1 MIIARANHLK
11 RTIDSSAPHHSLKG
25 AAMRTSVPV
34 WACMLLLAA
43 MLLTGCASVPKDYPR
58 TPSRAFP
65 DYTSTAIGAYFEKA
79 AASHPGQSGFGIL
92 PDGSRAFIARIAMTE
107 LAEKTLDL
115 QYFIWDADTT
125 GRILAERLVRAADR
139 GVRVRIL
146 VDDLNLQG
154 RDAVVAALDAHPNIE
169 IRLFN
174 PFVQRSAQLLD
185 FIADFDRVNHRMHN
199 KLFVMD
205 NAVAIVGGRNIGN
218 HYFEVHQQVNFRDL
232 DVVAGGPVVR
242 EASRV
247 FDHFWNSDWA
257 VPIRA
262 MVDRPATEADLRAAV
277 QTSRERIAK
286 EPYPYPLDQDV
297 ATIKSKLTAIFD
309 TLIWAPG
316 HMVFDDPNEIK
327 KYGRTITMTEAFHR
341 RIGRLNSELLIEV
354 PYFVARERGLEA
366 VKRLH
371 DRGVRIRVLT
381 NSLASNDVLAA
392 HAGHA
397 EHRKELIAA
406 GVELYELRSKPAVK
420 KRTFYLSGSARS
432 TLHNKVMV
440 FDRQDVFIGSLNLD
454 PRSGDINTEAGLY
467 IESPELA
474 AQVIAYMD
482 KGVRPENSYRVLLD
496 ADGDLYWITETNG
509 KTERYDHDPN
519 STAWQ
524 RAKVRFI
531 RMLPV
536 MNQL

>member
-1 MIIARANHLK
+1 MFASPGHVGREFEW
-11 RTIDSSAPHHSLKG
+11 
-25 AAMRTSVPV
+25 SVPHPV
-34 WACMLLLAA
+34 KSVPMRAPALALAFALVLLV
-43 MLLTGCASVPKDYPR
+43 GCAGMPKEYPR
-58 TPSRAFP
+58 TPSKAFP
-65 DYTSTAIGAYFEKA
+65 SYASTAIGAYFEKA
-79 AASHPGQSGFGIL
+79 AGSHPGQSGFAIF
-92 PDGSRAFIARIAMTE
+92 PDGRRAFTTRIAMTE

-125 GRILAERLVRAADR
+125 GRILAERVVRAADR
-139 GVRVRIL
+139 SVRVRIL
-146 VDDLNLQG
+146 VDDLNLKG
-154 RDAVVAALDAHPNIE
+154 RDVVVAALDAHPNIE

-174 PFVQRSAQLLD
+174 PFAQRSAQWLD

-205 NAVAIVGGRNIGN
+205 NVVAVVGGRNIGN

-232 DVVAGGPVVR
+232 DVVTGGPVVR
-242 EASRV
+242 EASGA

-262 MVDRPATEADLRAAV
+262 MVDRPATEADLRRVV
-277 QTSRERIAK
+277 QMGHERIAK
-286 EPYPYPLDQDV
+286 DPYPYPLAQDV
-297 ATIKSKLTAIFD
+297 ANLRSELTAIFD

-316 HMVFDDPNEIK
+316 HMIFDDPNEIK
-327 KYGRTITMTEAFHR
+327 KYGRTTTMTERFFR
-341 RIGRLNSELLIEV
+341 RIERLRNELLIEV
-354 PYFVARERGLEA
+354 PYFVVRDRGLA
-366 VKRLH
+366 AAKRLH
-371 DRGVRIRVLT
+371 ERGVLIRVLT

-397 EHRKELIAA
+397 EHRDELVAA
-406 GVELYELRSKPAVK
+406 GVELYELRADPAIK
-420 KRTFYLSGSARS
+420 KRTFYLSGSAQS

-440 FDRQDVFIGSLNLD
+440 FDRKDVFIGSLNLD

-474 AQVIAYMD
+474 AKLVAYMD
-482 KGVRPENSYRVLLD
+482 EGVRPQYSYRVRLD
-496 ADGDLYWITETNG
+496 ADGDLYWTTETNG

>member
-1 MIIARANHLK
+1 MIYAR
-11 RTIDSSAPHHSLKG
+11 DGSL
-25 AAMRTSVPV
+25 RCELV
-34 WACMLLLAA
+34 LLALA
-43 MLLTGCASVPKDYPR
+43 VLFTSCASVPKDYPR
-58 TPSRAFP
+58 TPSTAIP
-65 DYTSTAIGAYFEKA
+65 DYASTALGAYFEKA
-79 AASHPGQSGFGIL
+79 TATHPGQSGFAII
-92 PDGSRAFIARIAMTE
+92 PDGRGAFTARIMLTD

-115 QYFIWDADTT
+115 QYFDWHADTT
-125 GRILAERLVRAADR
+125 GRILAERLVQAADR

-146 VDDLNLQG
+146 VDDLHIVG

-174 PFVQRSAQLLD
+174 PFVNRSAHLLD

-218 HYFEVHQQVNFRDL
+218 HYFEVHQQVHFRDL
-232 DVVAGGPVVR
+232 DVFAGGPVVR
-242 EASRV
+242 DASGV

-257 VPIRA
+257 VPIQA
-262 MVDRPATEADLRAAV
+262 LVDQPATEIDLRRV
-277 QTSRERIAK
+277 VETGHEQIAK
-286 EPYPYPLDQDV
+286 DPYPYPLDQDV
-297 ATIKSKLTAIFD
+297 ARLESELTAISD
-309 TLIWAPG
+309 TLVWAPG
-316 HMVFDDPNEIK
+316 YMIFDDPDEITDF
-327 KYGRTITMTEAFHR
+327 GRTTTMTAGFYQ
-341 RIGRLNSELLIEV
+341 RIARLDSELLIEV
-354 PYFVARERGLEA
+354 PYFVVRERGLEA
-366 VKRLH
+366 VKRLS

-397 EHRKELIAA
+397 EHRKEFIAA
-406 GVELYELRSKPAVK
+406 GGELYELRAEPAIK
-420 KRTFYLSGSARS
+420 KRILYLTGSANS
-432 TLHNKVMV
+432 ALHNKVMV
-440 FDRQDVFIGSLNLD
+440 FDRKDVFIGSLNLD

-474 AQVIAYMD
+474 AQVMAYMD
-482 KGVRPENSYRVLLD
+482 EGVQSEYSHRVGLD
-496 ADGDLYWITETNG
+496 ADGDLYWVTETDG
-509 KTERYDHDPN
+509 KPERYDHDPN
-519 STAWQ
+519 STTWQ

>member
-1 MIIARANHLK
+1 MCERDDLPRLDSGFAMPDRLQRAV
-11 RTIDSSAPHHSLKG
+11 TSG
-25 AAMRTSVPV
+25 AGLVRG
-34 WACMLLLAA
+34 CLRLMLAVVLFA
-43 MLLTGCASVPKDYPR
+43 GCASVPKDYPR
-58 TPSRAFP
+58 QPSTAFP
-65 DYTSTAIGAYFEKA
+65 DHASTAIGAYFERA
-79 AASHPGQSGFGIL
+79 AAAHPGQSAFGIL
-92 PDGSRAFIARIAMTE
+92 PDGSRAFTARIAMTE

-146 VDDLNLQG
+146 VDDLNLKD
-154 RDAVVAALDAHPNIE
+154 RDAVLAALDGHPNIE

-174 PFVQRSAQLLD
+174 PFAHRSARLLD
-185 FIADFDRVNHRMHN
+185 FIADFNRVNHRMHN

-218 HYFEVHQQVNFRDL
+218 HYFEVHQQVNFRDM

-242 EASRV
+242 EASGV
-247 FDHFWNSDWA
+247 FDHFWNSAWA

-262 MVDRPATEADLRAAV
+262 LVDRPATEADLRAVV
-277 QTSRERIAK
+277 QTSRERIAQD
-286 EPYPYPLDQDV
+286 PYPYPLDQDV
-297 ATIKSKLTAIFD
+297 AALKLALTALFD
-309 TLIWAPG
+309 QFIWAPG
-316 HMVFDDPNEIK
+316 HMIFDDPNEIVK
-327 KYGRTITMTEAFHR
+327 HGRTTTMTEGFYR
-341 RIGRLNSELLIEV
+341 RIERLDSELLIEV
-354 PYFVARERGLEA
+354 PYLVVRRRGLEA
-366 VKRLH
+366 VKRLR
-371 DRGVRIRVLT
+371 DRGVRIRILT
-381 NSLASNDVLAA
+381 NSLSSNDVLAA
-392 HAGHA
+392 HAGYA
-397 EHRKELIAA
+397 ERRAELLAA
-406 GVELYELRSKPAVK
+406 GVELYELRSDPAIK
-420 KRTFYLSGSARS
+420 KSTLSLSGSGRS
-432 TLHNKVMV
+432 TLHAKVMV
-440 FDRQDVFIGSLNLD
+440 FDRKDVFIGSLNLD

-482 KGVRPENSYRVLLD
+482 EGVLPQDTYRVLLD
-496 ADGDLYWITETNG
+496 ADGDLYWVTETDG
-509 KTERYDHDPN
+509 KTQRYDHDPN

>member
-1 MIIARANHLK
+1 MILTSAAHPLAGLAR
-11 RTIDSSAPHHSLKG
+11 
-25 AAMRTSVPV
+25 
-34 WACMLLLAA
+34 ACMLLALAGA
-43 MLLTGCASVPKDYPR
+43 LGAGCASVPKEHPR
-58 TPSRAFP
+58 TASTAFP
-65 DYTSTAIGAYFEKA
+65 NYARTAFGAYFEKA
-79 AASHPGQSGFGIL
+79 AANHPGQSGFVL
-92 PDGSRAFIARIAMTE
+92 FPDGPRAFTVRIAMTE
-107 LAEKTLDL
+107 LAEQTLDL
-115 QYFIWDADTT
+115 QYFAWEADVT

-154 RDAVVAALDAHPNIE
+154 RDAVVAALDAHPSIE

-174 PFVQRSAQLLD
+174 PFAHRSAHLLD

-218 HYFEVHQQVNFRDL
+218 HYFEVHQHVHFRDL
-232 DVVAGGPVVR
+232 DVLAGGPVVR
-242 EASRV
+242 EASGV

-262 MVDRPATEADLRAAV
+262 VVDRPATEAELRRAV
-277 QTSRERIAK
+277 EAGRKQIA
-286 EPYPYPLDQDV
+286 EDPYPYPLDQDV
-297 ATIKSKLTAIFD
+297 ADLRSELNQILGA
-309 TLIWAPG
+309 LVWAPG
-316 HMVFDDPNEIK
+316 HLIFDDPEEIEAH
-327 KYGRTITMTEAFHR
+327 GRTITMTELFYR
-341 RIGRLNSELLIEV
+341 RVGRLDSELLIEV
-354 PYFVARERGLEA
+354 PYFVVRERGLEE
-366 VKRLH
+366 VKRLS
-371 DRGVRIRVLT
+371 DRGVRVRVLT

-397 EHRKELIAA
+397 EHRKEFIAA
-406 GVELYELRSKPAVK
+406 GGELHELRADPGVR
-420 KRTFYLSGSARS
+420 KRILYLTGSPQS

-440 FDRQDVFIGSLNLD
+440 FDRKDVFIGSLNLD

-474 AQVIAYMD
+474 ARVMAYMD
-482 KGVRPENSYRVLLD
+482 EGVRPEYSFRVRLD
-496 ADGDLYWITETNG
+496 GDDDLYWVTETNG
-509 KTERYDHDPN
+509 KSERYDRDPN

>member
-1 MIIARANHLK
+1 
-11 RTIDSSAPHHSLKG
+11 
-25 AAMRTSVPV
+25 
-34 WACMLLLAA
+34 MLLILAVV
-43 MLLTGCASVPKDYPR
+43 LLTGCASVPKDYPR
-58 TPSRAFP
+58 TPSKAFP
-65 DYTSTAIGAYFEKA
+65 DYASTAIGAYLEKA
-79 AASHPGQSGFGIL
+79 AARHPGQSGFAIF
-92 PDGSRAFIARIAMTE
+92 PDGRRAFTARIAMTE

-125 GRILAERLVRAADR
+125 GRILAERVVRAADR

-146 VDDLNLQG
+146 VDDLNLEG

-174 PFVQRSAQLLD
+174 PFAQRSAQLLD

-199 KLFVMD
+199 KLFIMD
-205 NAVAIVGGRNIGN
+205 NAVAIVGGRNIGD
-218 HYFEVHQQVNFRDL
+218 HYFEVHQQVNFRDM

-242 EASRV
+242 AASGA
-247 FDHFWNSDWA
+247 FDHFWNSAWA

-262 MVDRPATEADLRAAV
+262 MVDRPATEADLRRVV
-277 QTSRERIAK
+277 QTGHEQIAQ
-286 EPYPYPLDQDV
+286 EPYPYPLDRDV
-297 ATIKSKLTAIFD
+297 AGLKSELMTIFAALV
-309 TLIWAPG
+309 WAPG
-316 HMVFDDPNEIK
+316 HMIFDDPDEIK
-327 KYGRTITMTEAFHR
+327 KYGRTTTMTEGFYR
-341 RIGRLNSELLIEV
+341 RIGRLNRELLIEV
-354 PYFVARERGLEA
+354 PYFVVRERGLEA

-406 GVELYELRSKPAVK
+406 GAELYELRSEPAAK
-420 KRTFYLSGSARS
+420 KRTFYLSGSGRS

-440 FDRQDVFIGSLNLD
+440 FDRKDVFIGSLNLD

-474 AQVIAYMD
+474 AQVMAYMD
-482 KGVRPENSYRVLLD
+482 EGVLPQYSYRVLLD
-496 ADGDLYWITETNG
+496 ADGDLYWVTETNG

-531 RMLPV
+531 RMLPI

>member
-1 MIIARANHLK
+1 MGARDDLPQVDWGLA
-11 RTIDSSAPHHSLKG
+11 APGRLQ
-25 AAMRTSVPV
+25 RSVTRGTGPV
-34 WACMLLLAA
+34 RGCLLLILAVV
-43 MLLTGCASVPKDYPR
+43 LFTDCASVSKDYPR
-58 TPSRAFP
+58 PPSTAFP
-65 DYTSTAIGAYFEKA
+65 DHASTAIGAYFETA
-79 AASHPGQSGFGIL
+79 AAAHPGQSGFAIL
-92 PDGSRAFIARIAMTE
+92 PDGGRAFTARIAMTE

-125 GRILAERLVRAADR
+125 GRILAERLLRAADR

-146 VDDLNLQG
+146 VDDLNLKG
-154 RDAVVAALDAHPNIE
+154 RDAAVAALDAHPNIE

-174 PFVQRSAQLLD
+174 PFAHRSARLLD
-185 FIADFDRVNHRMHN
+185 FIADFSRVNHRMHN

-242 EASRV
+242 EASGV
-247 FDHFWNSDWA
+247 FDHFWNSAWA

-262 MVDRPATEADLRAAV
+262 MVDRPATEADLREAA
-277 QTSRERIAK
+277 QTSRQRIAE

-297 ATIKSKLTAIFD
+297 ASLKSELMAIFD
-309 TLIWAPG
+309 QFIWAPG
-316 HMVFDDPNEIK
+316 HMIFDDPEEIT
-327 KYGRTITMTEAFHR
+327 KYGRTTTMTEGFYR
-341 RIGRLNSELLIEV
+341 RIERLNSELLIEV
-354 PYFVARERGLEA
+354 PYLVVRKPGLEA
-366 VKRLH
+366 VKRLR
-371 DRGVRIRVLT
+371 DRGIRIRVLT

-397 EHRKELIAA
+397 EHRDELIAA
-406 GVELYELRSKPAVK
+406 GVELYELRSEPAVK
-420 KRTFYLSGSARS
+420 KRTLFLSGSDRS
-432 TLHNKVMV
+432 TLHTKAMV
-440 FDRQDVFIGSLNLD
+440 FDRKDVFIGSLNLD

-482 KGVRPENSYRVLLD
+482 EGVLPQYTYRVLLD
-496 ADGDLYWITETNG
+496 GDGDLYWVTETDG

-524 RAKVRFI
+524 RAKVRLI

>member
-1 MIIARANHLK
+1 VIFASDNYLQREIDSLAPPSLK
-11 RTIDSSAPHHSLKG
+11 R
-25 AAMRTSVPV
+25 AAMRAPV
-34 WACMLLLAA
+34 LVRSFMLLMLAVV
-43 MLLTGCASVPKDYPR
+43 LFTGCASVPKDYPR
-58 TPSRAFP
+58 TPSKAFSESA
-65 DYTSTAIGAYFEKA
+65 STAIGAYFEKA
-79 AASHPGQSGFGIL
+79 AARHPGQSGFAL
-92 PDGSRAFIARIAMTE
+92 FPDGRRAFTARIAMTE

-115 QYFIWDADTT
+115 QYFIWDRDTT
-125 GRILAERLVRAADR
+125 GRILAERLVRAAGR

-146 VDDLNLQG
+146 VDDLNLEG
-154 RDAVVAALDAHPNIE
+154 RDAGITALDAHPNIE
-169 IRLFN
+169 IRIFN
-174 PFVQRSAQLLD
+174 PFAHRSGQALD

-205 NAVAIVGGRNIGN
+205 NTVAIVGGRNIGN
-218 HYFEVHQQVNFRDL
+218 HYFEVDQQVNFRDM

-242 EASRV
+242 EASGI
-247 FDHFWNSDWA
+247 FDHFWNSGWA
-257 VPIRA
+257 VPIQA
-262 MVDRPATEADLRAAV
+262 LVDRPATGADLRAAV
-277 QTSRERIAK
+277 KTLRERIIK
-286 EPYPYPLDQDV
+286 EPYPYPLNQDV
-297 ATIKSKLTAIFD
+297 AGVKSQLTAVFD
-309 TLIWAPG
+309 HFIWAPG
-316 HMVFDDPNEIK
+316 HMLSDNPDEIK
-327 KYGRTITMTEAFHR
+327 KSGRTTTLTEVFRR
-341 RIGRLNSELLIEV
+341 RIGRLNREVLIEA
-354 PYFVARERGLEA
+354 PYFVLRDRGVA
-366 VKRLH
+366 GAKRLR

-397 EHRKELIAA
+397 EHREALIAA
-406 GVELYELRSKPAVK
+406 GVELYELRSEPAVK
-420 KRTFYLSGSARS
+420 KRIFYLSGSARS
-432 TLHNKVMV
+432 TLHCKAYV
-440 FDRQDVFIGSLNLD
+440 FDRKDVFIGSFNFD

-482 KGVRPENSYRVLLD
+482 TGVLPENSYRVLLD
-496 ADGDLYWITETNG
+496 ADGDLYWVTETNG